1 MRKVGRFHGRLLG
14 RNVEINVTAES
25 MFLDVQTPVGM
36 FERLQGISS
45 SLLESADPASS
56 FSRYSFLCG
65 KPLLEFAFKDGILE
79 VSSLNK
85 ISLKFK
91 TDDPLVPLSDA
102 CMFEKETDKNVEGFF
117 GGFVGYIS
125 FDAFRY
131 FEPTSGLVIHGSEYP
146 ISYFQVPEYVI
157 CFDHRTNLATIFC
170 TELCFEGTMINQV
183 TPQELIKEIKRRLFS
198 SGFSHN
204 EAPLATESIGRIT
217 STFTYEDFLKAV
229 VKAKEYIF
237 EGDAYQI
244 VLSQRFTYPNL
255 IPPFRLY
262 RYLRVS
268 NPSPYMY
275 YFPTPYLTLV
285 GASPEPMLKV
295 ESRKALTRPIAGTR
309 RRGETNEE
317 DAKLEQE
324 LLSDEKEICEH
335 TMLVDLARND
345 FYRICKI
352 DSVSL
357 TKKFCI
363 EKYSHVMHI
372 VSEVVGYLEEGRTS
386 VDALKSVFPA
396 GTVVGAPKIRAS
408 QIISE
413 LEPCSRGPYAGA
425 FGYLNLNGDLDTCI
439 LIRTAVIDSKGIHI
453 QAGAGIVR
461 DSVPENEYFETVNK
475 AKGILEVLE
484 KGVHKHA
491 SFGG

>member
-1 MRKVGRFHGRLLG
+1 MREVGRFYGKLLE
-14 RNVEINVTAES
+14 RSVEVNVTAEP
-25 MFLDVQTPVGM
+25 MLLDVQTPVGM
-36 FERLQGISS
+36 FEHLQDISS
-45 SLLESADPASS
+45 ALLESADPSS
-56 FSRYSFLCG
+56 NFSRYSFLCG
-65 KPLLEFAFKDGILE
+65 KPLLEFTFKDGILE
-79 VSSLNK
+79 VNFSNK
-85 ISLKFK
+85 RHFK
-91 TDDPLVPLSDA
+91 VKTEDPIAHLSDA
-102 CMFEKETDKNVEGFF
+102 CLFEKEINIDEQGFF

-131 FEPTSGLVIHGSEYP
+131 FEPTSASVLHESEYP
-146 ISYFQVPEYVI
+146 ISYFQIPEYVI
-157 CFDHRTNLATIFC
+157 CFDHKTNLAKIFC
-170 TELCFEGTMINQV
+170 TELRYEGTLLNQINSR
-183 TPQELIKEIKRRLFS
+183 ELIKEIKKRLFS
-198 SGFSHN
+198 SGFSYN
-204 EAPLATESIGRIT
+204 EAPLASESIGRT
-217 STFTYEDFLKAV
+217 SSTFAYEDFLRAV

-255 IPPFRLY
+255 ISPFRLY
-262 RYLRVS
+262 RYLRIS

-309 RRGETNEE
+309 KRGRTIEE
-317 DAKLEQE
+317 DMNLEKE
-324 LLSDEKEICEH
+324 MLSDEKEICEH

-345 FYRICKI
+345 FYRICET
-352 DSVSL
+352 DSVFL
-357 TKKFCI
+357 TKKFTV
-363 EKYSHVMHI
+363 EKYSHVMHL
-372 VSEVVGYLEEGRTS
+372 VSEVIGDLKEGKTS

-396 GTVVGAPKIRAS
+396 GTVVGAPKIRAA

-425 FGYLNLNGDLDTCI
+425 FGYLNFNGDLDTCI
-439 LIRTAVIDSKGIHI
+439 LIRTAVIDRKGIHI

-461 DSVPENEYFETVNK
+461 DSVPINEYEETLNK

-484 KGVHKHA
+484 KGVYKHA